1 MALCVCSAAVSR
13 KKVCCLGSNYGASN
27 YHVIIF
33 IQLLTLGCN
42 IYEHENVVFGLLC
55 VHTCPNATSEMCLGR
70 GRYPQPSIEQFWWS
84 KPVPNDTIMNTNQSH
99 WFYLITN
106 QHLNSLSSHV
116 GAVLW
121 GTGQWRW
128 VWILVSVQ
136 ERIKSD
142 FGMVCMHIHGAKKIA
157 PSHNSPWKHKL
168 LFLDFW
174 VQEGRFRW
182 AGSFEVA
189 GRCSFTLWTESG

>member
-1 MALCVCSAAVSR
+1 MKSSSSSSMISCKQKVWQNTPYVPPPISSSPYLPCWAFIVKGTKKESVWAAVT
-13 KKVCCLGSNYGASN
+13 VFAVFPLGPHDRAWHY
-27 YHVIIF
+27 YCIIF
-33 IQLLTLGCN
+33 IISLITFGCN

-55 VHTCPNATSEMCLGR
+55 VRTCPNATSEMCLGR
-70 GRYPQPSIEQFWWS
+70 VCYPQPSIEQFWWS

-142 FGMVCMHIHGAKKIA
+142 FGMVCMHIHGAKK
-157 PSHNSPWKHKL
+157 
-168 LFLDFW
+168 
-174 VQEGRFRW
+174 
-182 AGSFEVA
+182 
-189 GRCSFTLWTESG
+189 